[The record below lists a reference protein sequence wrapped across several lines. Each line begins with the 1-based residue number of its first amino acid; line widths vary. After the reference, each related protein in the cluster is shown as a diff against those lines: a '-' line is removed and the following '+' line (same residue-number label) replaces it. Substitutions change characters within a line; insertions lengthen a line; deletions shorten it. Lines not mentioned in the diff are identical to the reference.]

1 MTITVGG
8 IGHLVFGA
16 LGFLCLIVGCLLFG
30 RYYAGVRRAS
40 MAWFS
45 RATGV
50 LYLVAFV
57 GIASGSASPVVV
69 LGFWAAVVFA
79 WGWLAAVAIDL
90 YRRTPL
96 LIPPSAR

>member
-1 MTITVGG
+1 V
-8 IGHLVFGA
+8 V
-16 LGFLCLIVGCLLFG
+16 
-30 RYYAGVRRAS
+30 
-40 MAWFS
+40 
-45 RATGV
+45 
-50 LYLVAFV
+50 YLVAFV